1 LDQAIRRAKLAA
13 TGKLG
18 LLRIGFIST
27 AGSEIV
33 PDIFRQF
40 RELNPEVE
48 FSLRAITT
56 ADQVQMLETGSL
68 DIGFLRLPIGEHSA
82 LDVVTVHRER
92 FVLSYPLP
100 TNWQKGKR
108 CA

>member
-1 LDQAIRRAKLAA
+1 
-13 TGKLG
+13 
-18 LLRIGFIST
+18 
-27 AGSEIV
+27 V

-56 ADQVQMLETGSL
+56 ADQVTDVGKPGPSTSDFFVCRLVSTRPSMLSPYIANGSYSWY
-68 DIGFLRLPIGEHSA
+68 LR
-82 LDVVTVHRER
+82 
-92 FVLSYPLP
+92 P
-100 TNWQKGKR
+100 TNSQKGKG

>member
-1 LDQAIRRAKLAA
+1 MRPLELSRNWTKRF
-13 TGKLG
+13 TGEAGCQWKMG

-56 ADQVQMLETGSL
+56 ADQVQMWKPDPSTL
-68 DIGFLRLPIGEHSA
+68 DF
-82 LDVVTVHRER
+82 
-92 FVLSYPLP
+92 FVCD
-100 TNWQKGKR
+100 W
-108 CA
+108 